1 MRRMPRTPLIRRTD
15 RLGFDVVTAPDIWW
29 VEVGDDALT
38 LRVDR
43 EVYSDE
49 AIFRTC
55 YLFTD
60 RCYLWLDRDG
70 PDHLVVR
77 FRKRTDADLT
87 HIVGEFGNELIN
99 QRLRIAL
106 ARETHDI
113 RKLIVTRAFADADF
127 TDQ

>member
-1 MRRMPRTPLIRRTD
+1 MPLPI
-15 RLGFDVVTAPDIWW
+15 VTAPDIWW

-87 HIVGEFGNELIN
+87 HTGEYRGTFTFGTVTKLNKWLGCQNSFGDVYVSEPPVGKKKNDLLFSTGLNLSFV
-99 QRLRIAL
+99 R
-106 ARETHDI
+106 
-113 RKLIVTRAFADADF
+113 
-127 TDQ
+127 